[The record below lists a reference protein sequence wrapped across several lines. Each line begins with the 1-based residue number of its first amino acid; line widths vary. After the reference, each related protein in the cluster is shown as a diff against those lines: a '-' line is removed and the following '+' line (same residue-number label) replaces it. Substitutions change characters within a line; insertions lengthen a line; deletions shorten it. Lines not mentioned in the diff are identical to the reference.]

1 MPLLQRL
8 QVHTVQATIKPKY
21 KSSFTSEH
29 LNTLLQ
35 AETLVKIHFTVSQR
49 LTQVRLPERKKY
61 CQGQNKRSLYI
72 LRVENRVC

>member
-35 AETLVKIHFTVSQR
+35 AETLVKIQ
-49 LTQVRLPERKKY
+49 RKKY
-61 CQGQNKRSLYI
+61 WQGQNKRSLYI